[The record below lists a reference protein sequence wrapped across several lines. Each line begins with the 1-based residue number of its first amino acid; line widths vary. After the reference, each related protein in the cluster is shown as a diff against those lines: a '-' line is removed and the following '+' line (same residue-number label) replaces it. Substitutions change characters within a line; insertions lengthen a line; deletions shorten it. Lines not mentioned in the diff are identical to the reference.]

1 MNESRKKLTE
11 CQIGALVK
19 KFREV
24 KKRIDKQS
32 LGYQSTLS
40 ELQLLTE
47 GKGWIMV
54 AAQRNG
60 LDFMAPENGV
70 LREMPA
76 RNVVDEQL
84 LVYQIFLLQQKT
96 EDLLEQGCLD
106 YEETIRSLQGIIE
119 NQGYLMRQVIEGK
132 AKISEPGKI
141 HFNSAPKKIPGYQAS
156 FHNFKEPIPF
166 DEKAFKFVTPSEVK
180 NGLSPFLCKLRD
192 YSPNANI
199 FDFLLENENLV
210 PKSWHQRYVCSLG
223 TIYWDE
229 YEDSP
234 YIKALACDPG
244 KMHWELIP
252 LDSDFDEKFS
262 FLIYSDAD
270 SQLKE

>member
-40 ELQLLTE
+40 ELQLLIE
-47 GKGWIMV
+47 GNGWIIT
-54 AAQRNG
+54 AATRQGLEFIQPQNG
-60 LDFMAPENGV
+60 DFPEI
-70 LREMPA
+70 PIQS
-76 RNVVDEQL
+76 VVDEQM
-84 LVYQIFLLQQKT
+84 LVYQIFLVYQKIK
-96 EDLLEQGCLD
+96 DLLEQGSLD

-141 HFNSAPKKIPGYQAS
+141 HLNSAPKKIPGYQAS
-156 FHNFKEPIPF
+156 FHNFKESIPF
-166 DEKAFKFVTPSEVK
+166 DEKAFKFVTPNQVK

-244 KMHWELIP
+244 QMHCELIP

-270 SQLKE
+270 TQLKQ